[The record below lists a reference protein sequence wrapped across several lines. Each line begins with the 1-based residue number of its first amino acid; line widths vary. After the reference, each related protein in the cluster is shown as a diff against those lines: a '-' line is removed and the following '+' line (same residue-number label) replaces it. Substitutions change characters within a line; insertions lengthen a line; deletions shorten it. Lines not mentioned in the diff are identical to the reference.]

1 MKCPKCQHENPDDSR
16 FCSKCGTQIRKE
28 EGISLSK
35 TEEFHP
41 PLRELTR
48 GSLFAKRYEVIEELG
63 RGGMAKVYRVLDKNV
78 QEDVSLKLL
87 NPEIASDKEAIERFR
102 NELKMAR
109 NIAHRNICRMYD
121 LNEENGNFFITM
133 EYISGEDLKSL
144 IRRIGQLSVGK
155 AVSVAKQV
163 CEGLVEAHK
172 TGVVHRDLKPQNVMI
187 DKEGNARI
195 MDFGIARFLRAK
207 GITDA
212 GVMIGTPEY
221 MSPEQVDG
229 KEADQRSD
237 IYSLG
242 VIIYEMLT
250 GKVPFEGDTPLSIA
264 LKHKTEIP
272 SDPKD
277 MNAQIPEDLSRVI
290 LRCME
295 KDKQNRYQ
303 KIEEILKDLKDIE
316 KGIPT
321 TDRVVPKVR
330 TKTWIRRRRRI
341 AIAATGIIA
350 AAILIAAGYFLATR
364 ILPGGAWGE
373 WFAEGRPE
381 TSIAVITF
389 ENQTGDNTLD
399 YLQRAIPNLLIT
411 SLERSKYLR
420 VTTWER
426 MHDLL
431 EQLGK
436 GDAEIIDRDLGFKL
450 CQRDGIDAIVLG
462 SFIKAGEMFATDVKV
477 LDVKTKKLLTST
489 SSRGE
494 GVASILK
501 NQIDE
506 LSQGI
511 SQGIGI
517 SGRRMQGIQQKTVEV
532 TTNSLEAYNHY
543 LEGQEAIEKFYWDDA
558 RRALEQAVQIDPTF
572 AVAYLRLGFAYAKL
586 GDSKAMKSAFE
597 KAKTFSERATDKE
610 KLYIEAAY
618 ADIIETD
625 REKSLEIYKKMVG
638 RYPKEK
644 QALSFLGDRL
654 YGERLYEQSI
664 EQYNKVLELDPN
676 FGPALNMIAYN
687 YAELGDFEKAIEY
700 FKKYAV
706 VSPGDAN
713 PHDSIAEIYFR
724 MGRLDEAIAKFKE
737 ALELKPDF
745 GADWRIAYIY
755 ALKENYPE
763 AMKWIDQYIS
773 AAPSVGIQID
783 GHSWKGFYYA
793 WLGQFNESLN
803 CFRKGEELAEEIEN
817 EPFKAWM
824 SNAQG
829 WIYYEKGQG
838 DLSRSHFERY
848 FDFGEKERPDYLN
861 SYKASR
867 NYISG
872 LIDLKEGKI
881 NSARDRLNE
890 MKRLLPEV
898 TASLRERY
906 DQAYNF
912 LHAEVSLAE
921 GHLDEAISAYEKSLN
936 WKAIP
941 VLHTGEIH
949 GYNLPT
955 LKDAR
960 ARAYRKKGE
969 LDKAITEYERLI
981 TFDPNSN
988 DRRLIQPLYHYR
1000 LAQIYEQK
1008 GWRGKAIEQYQ
1019 IFVGILKDA
1028 DKDLPEIKDAK
1039 SRLSRLTA

>member
-1 MKCPKCQHENPDDSR
+1 MKCPKCQYENPEDSQ
-16 FCSKCGTQIRKE
+16 FCSKCGSQIRKDR
-28 EGISLSK
+28 GISLSK
-35 TEEFHP
+35 TEEFQM

-48 GSLFAKRYEVIEELG
+48 GSLFAKRFEVIEELG

-78 QEDVSLKLL
+78 QEDIALKLL

-133 EYISGEDLKSL
+133 EYVSGEDLKSL
-144 IRRIGQLSVGK
+144 VRRIGQLSVGK

-172 TGVVHRDLKPQNVMI
+172 TGVIHRDLKPQNVMI

-195 MDFGIARFLRAK
+195 MDFGIARFLKAK

-242 VIIYEMLT
+242 VILYEMLT

-272 SDPKD
+272 SDPRD

-321 TDRVVPKVR
+321 TDRVLPKVR

-341 AIAATGIIA
+341 AIAASGLIA
-350 AAILIAAGYFLATR
+350 AAILVAAGYFLASK

-373 WFAEGRPE
+373 WFAGKRAE

-411 SLERSKYLR
+411 SLEQSRYLR

-431 EQLGK
+431 EELGK
-436 GDAEIIDRDLGFKL
+436 GNEEIIDRDLGFTL

-477 LDVKTKKLLTST
+477 LDVKTKKLLASV

-506 LSQGI
+506 LSRGI

-517 SGRRMQGIQQKTVEV
+517 SGRRMQGLQQKTVEL

-558 RRALEQAVQIDPTF
+558 RRALEKAVQIDPAF
-572 AVAYLRLGFAYAKL
+572 AVAYSSLGVAYLKL
-586 GDSKAMKSAFE
+586 GDKKAMENAFE
-597 KAKTFSERATDKE
+597 KAKAFSNRATDKE

-618 ADIIETD
+618 ADIIEAD
-625 REKSLEIYKKMVG
+625 REKSLEIYKEMAE

-644 QALSFLGDRL
+644 RVFTFLGDRL
-654 YGERLYEQSI
+654 YRDKLYEQAI

-687 YAELGDFEKAIEY
+687 YSELGDFEKAIEH
-700 FKKYAV
+700 FRKYAA

-713 PHDSIAEIYFR
+713 PQDSIAETYFR

-737 ALELKPDF
+737 ALEMKPDF

-755 ALKENYPE
+755 ALKENYAE
-763 AMKWIDQYIS
+763 AMKWIDQYLSI
-773 AAPSVGIQID
+773 APSVGAQVE

-793 WLGQFNESLN
+793 WLGQFDESLN

-817 EPFKAWM
+817 ESFKAWM
-824 SNAQG
+824 INAKG
-829 WIYYEKGQG
+829 WIYYEKGDCDQ
-838 DLSRSHFERY
+838 SRSHFDKY
-848 FDFGEKERPDYLN
+848 YDYAVKEHPEYLK
-861 SYKASR
+861 SYEASR
-867 NYISG
+867 CFISS

-881 NSARDRLNE
+881 NSARNHLNQ
-890 MKRLLPEV
+890 MKQLLPEV
-898 TASLRERY
+898 TPSSRERY
-906 DQAYNF
+906 ERACNF
-912 LHAEVSLAE
+912 LNAEVSLAE
-921 GHLDEAISAYEKSLN
+921 GHFDEAISTYEKSLN
-936 WKAIP
+936 LNVIP
-941 VLHTGEIH
+941 SMVTGEIH
-949 GYNLPT
+949 SYNLPPI
-955 LKDAR
+955 KDTR
-960 ARAYRKKGE
+960 ARAYRQKGE
-969 LDKAITEYERLI
+969 FDKAIAEYESLI
-981 TFDPNSN
+981 TFDPSTK
-988 DRRLIQPLYHYR
+988 DRRLIHPLYHYR
-1000 LAQIYEQK
+1000 LAQLYEQK
-1008 GWRGKAIEQYQ
+1008 GWKGKAIEQYQ
-1019 IFVGILKDA
+1019 TFLGILKNSD
-1028 DKDLPEIKDAK
+1028 DFPEIENAR
-1039 SRLSRLTA
+1039 SRLSRLAA

>member
-16 FCSKCGTQIRKE
+16 FCGKCGTQILKE

-48 GSLFAKRYEVIEELG
+48 GDLFAKRYEVVEELG
-63 RGGMAKVYRVLDKNV
+63 RGGMAKVYRVVDKNV
-78 QEDVSLKLL
+78 QEDIALKLL

-133 EYISGEDLKSL
+133 EYVSGEDLKSL
-144 IRRIGQLSVGK
+144 VRRIGQLSVGK

-242 VIIYEMLT
+242 VILYEMLT

-303 KIEEILKDLKDIE
+303 KIEGILEDLKDIE

-321 TDRVVPKVR
+321 TDRVLPKIR

-350 AAILIAAGYFLATR
+350 AAILIAVGYFLAAK

-373 WFAEGRPE
+373 WLAEERPQ

-411 SLERSKYLR
+411 SLEQSKYLR

-436 GDAEIIDRDLGFKL
+436 GDAEVIDRNLGFKL

-477 LDVKTKKLLTST
+477 LDVKTKKLLTSA

-506 LSQGI
+506 LSRGI

-517 SGRRMQGIQQKTVEV
+517 SARSNGTIQQRTAEV
-532 TTNSLEAYNHY
+532 TTTSMEAYDNY
-543 LEGQEAIEKFYWDDA
+543 LKGQEAIEKFYWEDA
-558 RRALEQAVQIDPTF
+558 RQALEQAVQLDPTF
-572 AVAYLRLGFAYAKL
+572 AVAHLKLAWAYAKL
-586 GDSKAMKSAFE
+586 GDSKAMKESFE
-597 KAKTFSERATDKE
+597 KAKAFSEKATDKE
-610 KLYIEAAY
+610 KLYIEASY
-618 ADIIETD
+618 ADVIEID
-625 REKSLEIYKKMVG
+625 KDKSLEIYKKMVE

-644 QALSFLGDRL
+644 LAFCFLGDRL
-654 YGERLYEQSI
+654 YGNRSHEQSI
-664 EQYNKVLELDPN
+664 EQYKKALELDPDY
-676 FGPALNMIAYN
+676 GPALNMIAYN
-687 YAELGDFEKAIEY
+687 YAELDDFEKAIEY
-700 FKKYAV
+700 FKKYAALF
-706 VSPGDAN
+706 PDDAN
-713 PHDSIAEIYFR
+713 PHDSMAETYFR
-724 MGRLDEAIAKFKE
+724 MGRLDESIAKFKE
-737 ALELKPDF
+737 ALEMKADF
-745 GADWRIAYIY
+745 GADWRIGYLY
-755 ALKENYPE
+755 ALKEDYSQTMN
-763 AMKWIDQYIS
+763 WIDQYI
-773 AAPSVGIQID
+773 AVAPAKGIKANGYQ
-783 GHSWKGFYYA
+783 WKGFFYA
-793 WLGQFNESLN
+793 WLGNYEEALN
-803 CFRKGEELAEEIEN
+803 QYNRAEELAREIEN
-817 EPFKAWM
+817 KQLIAYIHYGR
-824 SNAQG
+824 G
-829 WIYYEKGQG
+829 WIYFEKGDFDQS
-838 DLSRSHFERY
+838 LKS
-848 FDFGEKERPDYLN
+848 FDFFLNYSEQERPEHAN
-861 SYKASR
+861 NIKAAR
-867 NYISG
+867 AILFG
-872 LIDLKEGKI
+872 FIDLKKGHL
-881 NSARDRLNE
+881 NNASQRLEEAKAFSDKVTPE
-890 MKRLLPEV
+890 MQERLKRFTNL
-898 TASLRERY
+898 
-906 DQAYNF
+906 
-912 LHAEVSLAE
+912 LHAEILLEQGAPNQAMVAWENVQTEKIPILQTDQLA
-921 GHLDEAISAYEKSLN
+921 
-936 WKAIP
+936 
-941 VLHTGEIH
+941 T
-949 GYNLPT
+949 YNLPF
-955 LKDAR
+955 LKDTLAR
-960 ARAYRKKGE
+960 VYNQKGE
-969 LDKAITEYERLI
+969 LDKAIAEYERLI
-981 TFDPNSN
+981 TFDPGSRN
-988 DRRLIQPLYHYR
+988 RRLIHPLYHYQIAR
-1000 LAQIYEQK
+1000 LYEQK
-1008 GWRGKAIEQYQ
+1008 GWKGKAIEQYKQ
-1019 IFVGILKDA
+1019 FLKCWKDA
-1028 DKDLPEIKDAK
+1028 DKDLPEMRDAA
-1039 SRLSRLTA
+1039 SRLNRLTT